1 MLLTT
6 GIVAML
12 AGLKFA
18 LGLIIGS
25 VTAVIMYRRR
35 ITIAR
40 TARAS
45 LAAAVV
51 FLLISGAAGW
61 AGAHAA
67 FENGK
72 RVDTSP
78 SGEDLRFRNAIAN
91 NETLLCVIG
100 SIAFAALANVGTRDR
115 SLEPS

>member
-6 GIVAML
+6 GMVALL
-12 AGLKFA
+12 AGLRFA
-18 LGLIIGS
+18 AGLIIGAI
-25 VTAVIMYRRR
+25 TAVVMYRRL
-35 ITIAR
+35 ITMAR
-40 TARAS
+40 TSRAS
-45 LAAAVV
+45 LAAAIA
-51 FLLISGAAGW
+51 FLLISGVAGW

-72 RVDTSP
+72 RVDISP

-115 SLEPS
+115 SL

>member
-1 MLLTT
+1 MLLTAR
-6 GIVAML
+6 IVALL
-12 AGLKFA
+12 AGLRFA
-18 LGLIIGS
+18 VGLIIGA
-25 VTAVIMYRRR
+25 VTASLIYRRR
-35 ITIAR
+35 ITVVR
-40 TARAS
+40 TSRAS

-51 FLLISGAAGW
+51 FLLISGMAGW

-91 NETLLCVIG
+91 NEALLCVTG
-100 SIAFAALANVGTRDR
+100 SIAFAALANVRTRDR
-115 SLEPS
+115 SL